1 MARSLG
7 TFSHSITGRL
17 YAAIGVLCLLMLAM
31 GLQTIVYSDSVAVS
45 AHLVARGSI
54 DALRAADQFDELMDS
69 HRRLVLAA
77 DPASADELAGT
88 ETQLHK
94 IVSESEKSAALTPPV
109 AETLL
114 SHIAALREYARS
126 ILSLP
131 DEAARADARTHFVE
145 AINAAENDVTE
156 WKSLAREAT
165 SAELARMSAR
175 AADVHRLYSF
185 VMVGACLI
193 GLAAA
198 LVSRGVLRRLRRL
211 TTAMLSL
218 ASGDTSTT
226 VPFREEHDEVGRLAD
241 ALEVFRTLAGSALM
255 SEANLK
261 AALESMIEG
270 IAIFSEDHRVIW
282 HNHKFLEMQRLD
294 RTDCVGL
301 SSAEIFRHL
310 IDDQGWTAELVE
322 GMQERAAAVR
332 KHGGTTTFD
341 IDLPDLRSYTVTV
354 TLMPNGNLLVASE
367 DVTDRRISAQRINHL
382 AHHDALTGLPNRA
395 SFQERLELAVDDAV
409 SEHGL
414 AVTLLLCDLDHFK
427 EVNDT
432 FGHPAGD
439 ELLREAAERIRATMR
454 KTDLLARLGGDEF
467 AIVHITGSEPEEAH
481 ALAERIVATLNQ
493 PFEVQGNKVCIG
505 VSIGVS
511 SAPFDA
517 ASPVELLKQADL
529 ALYVAKRGGRDRFA
543 AYDGGMAE
551 QFAERRA
558 LEAELR
564 LTIDAEGLSVHYQPQ
579 VDLESRHIIG
589 FEALARWEHPIR
601 GMIPPSVFIPIAE
614 ESGLIIR
621 LGEWVLRRACRD
633 AVSWNTEARIAV
645 NVASQQFR
653 HEGFVDVV
661 RAALRESGLPPH
673 RLELEITETA
683 MLNDGEQM
691 LAVLTE
697 LRRFGVRL
705 SVDDFGTGYSALHY
719 LQKFPFDR
727 IKIDQSFVREL
738 GTRDESDA
746 IVRAVSALG
755 VNLGVPTLA
764 EGVETELQA
773 KLVLGAACGEAQGYL
788 FGHPVPASKVP
799 EMLQSKELEAAD

>member
-1 MARSLG
+1 MPRLLA

-17 YAAIGVLCLLMLAM
+17 YVAIGVLCVLLLAM
-31 GLQTIVYSDSVAVS
+31 SLQTIVYSDSVAAS
-45 AHLVARGSI
+45 ARLVARGSI
-54 DALRAADQFDELMDS
+54 DALGDADQFDELMDGY
-69 HRRLVLAA
+69 RRLVLAA
-77 DPASADELAGT
+77 DPASEEKVTGT
-88 ETQLHK
+88 EAQLHK
-94 IVSESEKSAALTPPV
+94 IISDSESSAALPSTV
-109 AETLL
+109 AKTLL
-114 SHIAALREYARS
+114 SHVAILPEQAHS
-126 ILSLP
+126 ILNLR
-131 DEAARADARTHFVE
+131 DEPADAEAKQNFVE
-145 AINAAENDVTE
+145 TVNAAEDDVAE

-165 SAELARMSAR
+165 SAELARMSTR
-175 AADVHRLYSF
+175 ATDMHRLYLF
-185 VMVGACLI
+185 VMAGACLI

-218 ASGDTSTT
+218 ASGNTSTT
-226 VPFREEHDEVGRLAD
+226 VPFRGEHDEVGRLAD
-241 ALEVFRTLAGSALM
+241 ALEVFRTLAGSALI

-261 AALESMIEG
+261 AALESMVEG
-270 IAIFSEDHRVIW
+270 IAILSEDHRIVW
-282 HNHKFLEMQRLD
+282 HNQKFMKMQCLD
-294 RTDCVGL
+294 RTDCTGW
-301 SSAEIFRHL
+301 SSSEIFHHL
-310 IDDQGWTAELVE
+310 IDEQGWTAELVE
-322 GMQERAAAVR
+322 GMRERATAVR
-332 KHGGTTTFD
+332 KHGGTATFE
-341 IDLPDLRSYTVTV
+341 IDLPDLRSYTVTAV
-354 TLMPNGNLLVASE
+354 LMPNGNLLIASE
-367 DVTDRRISAQRINHL
+367 DVTERRISAQRIHHL
-382 AHHDALTGLPNRA
+382 AHHDPLTGLPNRA
-395 SFQERLELAVDDAV
+395 AFQERLELAVDDAV

-439 ELLREAAERIRATMR
+439 ELLKEAAERIRATMR
-454 KTDLLARLGGDEF
+454 KTDLLASLGGDEF
-467 AIVHITGSEPEEAH
+467 AIVHITGSGPEEAH
-481 ALAERIVATLNQ
+481 ALAERIIAVLDQ
-493 PFEVQGNKVCIG
+493 PFEVQGNKVNIG
-505 VSIGVS
+505 VSIGVA

-529 ALYVAKRGGRDRFA
+529 ALYVAKRGGRDRFV
-543 AYDGGMAE
+543 AYDPGMAE

-579 VDLESRHIIG
+579 VALESRHIIG

-633 AVSWNTEARIAV
+633 AASWGTEASIAV

-653 HEGFVDVV
+653 HQGFVDVV
-661 RAALRESGLPPH
+661 RAALRESGLPPK

-697 LRRFGVRL
+697 LRGFGVRL

-738 GTRDESDA
+738 GSRDESDA

-755 VNLGVPTLA
+755 VNLGIPTLA

-788 FGHPVPASKVP
+788 FGRPVSASEVRKLLNEPV
-799 EMLQSKELEAAD
+799 AA

>member
-1 MARSLG
+1 MARSLARL
-7 TFSHSITGRL
+7 SHSITGRL
-17 YAAIGVLCLLMLAM
+17 YTAIGVLCLLMLAM

-45 AHLVARGSI
+45 ARLVARDSI
-54 DALRAADQFDELMDS
+54 DALGDADQFDEQMDS
-69 HRRLVLAA
+69 YRRLALAA
-77 DPASADELAGT
+77 DPASEDQLAGA
-88 ETQLHK
+88 EGQLRK
-94 IVSESEKSAALTPPV
+94 IVSESERSGALTPAV
-109 AETLL
+109 AKTLF
-114 SHIAALREYARS
+114 SHVAALQEHARG
-126 ILSLP
+126 ILSLA
-131 DEAARADARTHFVE
+131 DEAARAGAKEHFAE
-145 AINAAENDVTE
+145 IINAAEDSVTE

-165 SAELARMSAR
+165 SVELDRLSTR
-175 AADVHRLYSF
+175 AADMHRLYSF
-185 VMVGACLI
+185 AMAGACLI
-193 GLAAA
+193 GLAAI
-198 LVSRGVLRRLRRL
+198 LVSRGVLWRLRRL
-211 TTAMLSL
+211 TAAMLSL
-218 ASGDTSTT
+218 ASGDNSTT
-226 VPFREEHDEVGRLAD
+226 VPFKGEHDEVGELAD
-241 ALEVFRTLAGSALM
+241 ALEVFRALTGSALM

-261 AALESMIEG
+261 AALESMVEG
-270 IAIFSEDHRVIW
+270 IVIFSDDHRIIW
-282 HNHKFLEMQRLD
+282 HNNKFAEMLHLSRN
-294 RTDCVGL
+294 DCTSL
-301 SSAEIFRHL
+301 SSAEISRHL
-310 IDDQGWTAELVE
+310 IDEQGWTPELIE
-322 GMQERAAAVR
+322 GMWERAAAVR
-332 KHGGTTTFD
+332 KHGGTATFD
-341 IDLPDLRSYTVTV
+341 IDLQDLRSYNVTT
-354 TLMPNGNLLVASE
+354 TLMPNGNLLVAAE
-367 DVTDRRISAQRINHL
+367 DVTERRISAQRIHHL

-395 SFQERLELAVDDAV
+395 AFQERLELAVDDAI
-409 SEHGL
+409 SERGL

-481 ALAERIVATLNQ
+481 ALAERIVSALNQ
-493 PFEVQGNKVCIG
+493 PFEVQGNKVTIG

-511 SAPFDA
+511 SAPIDA

-529 ALYVAKRGGRDRFA
+529 ALYVAKRGGRDRFV
-543 AYDGGMAE
+543 AYDAGMAE

-564 LTIDAEGLSVHYQPQ
+564 LSIDAEVLSVHYQPQ

-589 FEALARWEHPIR
+589 FEALARWEHATR
-601 GMIPPSVFIPIAE
+601 GIIPPSAFIPIAE

-633 AVSWNTEARIAV
+633 AASWDTEARIAV

-661 RAALRESGLPPH
+661 RAALRESGLSPR

-683 MLNDGEQM
+683 MLNDGEHM
-691 LAVLTE
+691 LAVLTK
-697 LRRFGVRL
+697 LRGLGVKL

-738 GTRDESDA
+738 GRRDESDA

-755 VNLGVPTLA
+755 VSLGVPTLA

-773 KLVLGAACGEAQGYL
+773 KLVLRAACGEAQGYL
-788 FGHPVPASKVP
+788 FGRPVPASKVP
-799 EMLQSKELEAAD
+799 ELLRIKELEAAD

>member
-1 MARSLG
+1 MARLLATLSQ
-7 TFSHSITGRL
+7 SITGRL
-17 YAAIGVLCLLMLAM
+17 YAAIGVLCILVLTM

-45 AHLVARGSI
+45 ARLVARGSI
-54 DALRAADQFDELMDS
+54 DALGDADQFDESMDS
-69 HRRLVLAA
+69 YRRLILAA
-77 DPASADELAGT
+77 DPASEDMIAGT
-88 ETQLHK
+88 EAQLSK
-94 IVSESEKSAALTPPV
+94 IILDAESSAALPPPV
-109 AETLL
+109 AKTLL
-114 SHIAALREYARS
+114 AHVANLREQARS
-126 ILSLP
+126 ILNLP
-131 DEAARADARTHFVE
+131 DGPPDAEVKQHFLETVNAVE
-145 AINAAENDVTE
+145 DDVAE

-175 AADVHRLYSF
+175 ASDMHRLYTI
-185 VMVGACLI
+185 VMAAGCLI

-198 LVSRGVLRRLRRL
+198 LVSRGVLRRLRGL
-211 TTAMLSL
+211 TVAMLSL
-218 ASGDTSTT
+218 AAGNGSTV
-226 VPFREEHDEVGRLAD
+226 VPFKGERDEVGLLAD
-241 ALEVFRTLAGSALM
+241 ALEVFRNLAGSAFM

-261 AALESMIEG
+261 AALESMVEG
-270 IAIFSEDHRVIW
+270 IAIFSAGNRIVW
-282 HNHKFLEMQRLD
+282 HNQKFMEMQRLD
-294 RTDCVGL
+294 RTDCIGV
-301 SSAEIFRHL
+301 SSSEIFRHL
-310 IDDQGWTAELVE
+310 IDDEGWAAELVD
-322 GMQERAAAVR
+322 GMRERAAAVR
-332 KHGGTTTFD
+332 KHGGTATFD
-341 IDLPDLRSYTVTV
+341 VDLPDLRSYNVTA
-354 TLMPNGNLLVASE
+354 TLMPNGNLLIASE
-367 DVTDRRISAQRINHL
+367 DVTERRISAQRIHHL

-395 SFQERLELAVDDAV
+395 AFQERLGLAVDDAL

-432 FGHPAGD
+432 FGHPVGD
-439 ELLREAAERIRATMR
+439 ELLKDAAERIRTTMR

-481 ALAERIVATLNQ
+481 ALAERIIAVLDQ
-493 PFEVQGNKVCIG
+493 PFELHGSKVSIG
-505 VSIGVS
+505 VSIGIA

-529 ALYVAKRGGRDRFA
+529 ALYVAKRGGRDRFV
-543 AYDGGMAE
+543 AYDAGMAE
-551 QFAERRA
+551 RFAERRA

-579 VDLESRHIIG
+579 VDLGSRRIIG
-589 FEALARWEHPIR
+589 FEALARWEHATR

-633 AVSWNTEARIAV
+633 AASWNTEARIAV

-653 HEGFVDVV
+653 HEDFVDVV
-661 RAALRESGLPPH
+661 RAALSESGLPPH

-691 LAVLTE
+691 LTVLTQ
-697 LRRFGVRL
+697 LRECGIRL

-738 GTRDESDA
+738 GSRDESDA

-764 EGVETELQA
+764 EGVETEQQA
-773 KLVLGAACGEAQGYL
+773 KLVLSAACGEAQGYL
-788 FGHPVPASKVP
+788 FGRPVPASKVP
-799 EMLQSKELEAAD
+799 EILQGEELEVVE

>member
-1 MARSLG
+1 MARLLA

-17 YAAIGVLCLLMLAM
+17 YAAIGVLWVLLLSMS
-31 GLQTIVYSDSVAVS
+31 LQTIVYSDSVAVS
-45 AHLVARGSI
+45 ARLVARGSI
-54 DALRAADQFDELMDS
+54 DALGDADQFDEAMDGY
-69 HRRLVLAA
+69 RRLVLAA
-77 DPASADELAGT
+77 DPASEDKMAGA
-88 ETQLHK
+88 EAQLREILLH
-94 IVSESEKSAALTPPV
+94 SESSAALPSTV
-109 AETLL
+109 AKTLL
-114 SHIAALREYARS
+114 AHVATLREQAHS
-126 ILSLP
+126 ILGFP
-131 DEAARADARTHFVE
+131 DEPSGAEVRQHFVE
-145 AINAAENDVTE
+145 TVNAAEDDVAD

-165 SAELARMSAR
+165 SDELARMSAR
-175 AADVHRLYSF
+175 SADMHRLYTI
-185 VMVGACLI
+185 VMASACLI

-211 TTAMLSL
+211 TTAMLAL
-218 ASGDTSTT
+218 ASGNTSTT
-226 VPFREEHDEVGRLAD
+226 VPFKGEHDEVGRLAD

-261 AALESMIEG
+261 AALESMVEG
-270 IAIFSEDHRVIW
+270 IAIFSEDHRIVW
-282 HNHKFLEMQRLD
+282 HNQKFLKMQHLD
-294 RTDCVGL
+294 RADCTGW
-301 SSAEIFRHL
+301 SSGDIFRHL
-310 IDDQGWTAELVE
+310 IDEQGWTAELVE
-322 GMQERAAAVR
+322 GMRERVAAVR

-341 IDLPDLRSYTVTV
+341 IDLPDFRSYTVTA
-354 TLMPNGNLLVASE
+354 TLMPNGNLLAASE
-367 DVTDRRISAQRINHL
+367 DVTERRVSAQRIHHL

-395 SFQERLELAVDDAV
+395 AFQERLELAVDDAI

-414 AVTLLLCDLDHFK
+414 ALTLLLCDLDHFK

-439 ELLREAAERIRATMR
+439 ELLKEAAERIRATMR

-467 AIVHITGSEPEEAH
+467 AIVHITGAEPVEAH
-481 ALAERIVATLNQ
+481 ALAERIIAALDQ
-493 PFEVQGNKVCIG
+493 PFEVQGNKVNTG

-517 ASPVELLKQADL
+517 ASPIELLKQADL
-529 ALYVAKRGGRDRFA
+529 ALYVAKRGGRDRFV
-543 AYDGGMAE
+543 AYDKGMAE
-551 QFAERRA
+551 RFAERRA

-579 VDLESRHIIG
+579 VDLQSRRIIG
-589 FEALARWEHPIR
+589 FEALARWEHAIR

-614 ESGLIIR
+614 ESGLIVR

-633 AVSWNTEARIAV
+633 AASWDTEASIAV

-653 HEGFVDVV
+653 HEDFVDVV
-661 RAALRESGLPPH
+661 CAALHESGLPPH

-691 LAVLTE
+691 LAVLTK
-697 LRRFGVRL
+697 LRGFGVRL

-738 GTRDESDA
+738 GSRDESDA

-755 VNLGVPTLA
+755 VNLGIPTLA

-788 FGHPVPASKVP
+788 FGRPVTASEVRK
-799 EMLQSKELEAAD
+799 LLNELVAA